1 MTHQRKTKVLF
12 NIFVVIVGLVALINA
27 PWILLFGLG
36 AILTQ
41 GILGPG
47 SGKIGGAIM
56 SKWKAINYIRGY
68 AIPSNPNSDL
78 QSAQRAHFKSIVQFA
93 QKLMVALIPQAWDP
107 FYDKMSGFN
116 AIVKDNF
123 DDYILSDEPT
133 VNTIFS
139 KGTLEPINSL
149 VGSYNSGSGN
159 TIIDWNGD
167 VVGNGLAT
175 DLIFGVIVD
184 RSTNLSVFQGQ
195 FTGVTRTT
203 ESKTLTLP
211 LGLTATNL
219 ICGVFPYRGTGVDYI
234 QANNV
239 NDILEAGI

>member
-1 MTHQRKTKVLF
+1 MTHRRKTKVLF
-12 NIFVVIVGLVALINA
+12 NIFVVIAGLVALINA

-78 QSAQRAHFKSIVQFA
+78 QAAQRAHFKSIVQFA

-123 DDYILSDEPT
+123 DDYILTDHPT
-133 VNTIFS
+133 INTIFS
-139 KGTLEPINSL
+139 KGTLEPISSL
-149 VGSYNSGSGN
+149 VGVYTTATGFA
-159 TIIDWNGD
+159 TITWDGTIF
-167 VVGNGLAT
+167 GNGLDT
-175 DLIFGVIVD
+175 DYVFIVVLD
-184 RSTNLSVFQGQ
+184 KSTNLVYFQGLSG
-195 FTGVTRTT
+195 GVTRVT
-203 ESKTLTLP
+203 ETADIQIPT
-211 LGLTATNL
+211 GLTATNIL
-219 ICGVFPYRGTGVDYI
+219 VSAFPYRGTGVDYL
-234 QANNV
+234 QANSV
-239 NDILEAGI
+239 NDICAAP